1 MPKAMTA
8 DQTFRAVVVDDEPAG
23 REAVLALLQHEPAVR
38 VVAQAANGL
47 EAVQV
52 IRREQPDLLFLDI
65 QMPDRD
71 GFQVLEA
78 LGDEVPRGLVF
89 VTAHD
94 QHALRAFEVHALDYV
109 LKPFGQPRFHAAVTR
124 ALERLRAQDALAVR
138 GTVAAITAG
147 HHPERAELATD
158 SKADTVTQALA
169 RPRRIGVRTGS
180 KVVLLDIDMI
190 DWVEAR
196 GDYVRVQVG
205 TRAHLLSKRMHEM
218 EQILDQQRFLRI
230 HRSIIV
236 NLDRVAELERDQDG
250 AGALVLYSGVRLR
263 VARGRWDELVAAL
276 GVRGV

>member
-1 MPKAMTA
+1 MD
-8 DQTFRAVVVDDEPAG
+8 DQPIRAVVVDDEPAG
-23 REAVLALLQHEPAVR
+23 REAVLALLQREPAVR
-38 VVAQAANGL
+38 VVGQATNGL
-47 EAVQV
+47 EAVEV
-52 IRREQPDLLFLDI
+52 IRRERPDLVFLDI

-78 LGDEVPRGLVF
+78 LGDDVPRGLVF

-124 ALERLRAQDALAVR
+124 ALERLHAHDALEVR

-147 HHPERAELATD
+147 QHPERAELATD
-158 SKADTVTQALA
+158 AEDGDVARPVT

-180 KVVLLDIDMI
+180 KVVLLEIDAI

-196 GDYVRVQVG
+196 GDYVRVQVRD
-205 TRAHLLSKRMHEM
+205 RAHLLSKRMHEI
-218 EQILDQQRFLRI
+218 ERILDPERFVRI

-236 NLDRVAELERDQDG
+236 NLDRVGELERDPDG
-250 AGALVLYSGVRLR
+250 AGALVLHSGVRLR
-263 VARGRWDELVAAL
+263 VARGRWEQLVAAL
-276 GVRGV
+276 GVREV